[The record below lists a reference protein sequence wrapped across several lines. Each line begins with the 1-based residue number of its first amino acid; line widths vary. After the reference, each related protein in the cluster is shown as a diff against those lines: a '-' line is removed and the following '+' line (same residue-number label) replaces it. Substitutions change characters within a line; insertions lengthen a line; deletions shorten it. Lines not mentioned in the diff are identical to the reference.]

1 MFIREDTGQIITED
15 VRNSVMKLTKILFR
29 LNVIDDEQA
38 LNIAT
43 QFRILFV

>member
-1 MFIREDTGQIITED
+1 MFVREDTGQVVTED